1 MAIDVETGSITLH
14 RAADEK
20 IELVWFNDAGEE
32 IDIST
37 ADLRFVVEKG
47 FTLVPDLDPQNP
59 RGRLLHFNEQHA
71 ISLGNYVSRYV
82 VLLSDGENDTPLWE
96 GTIKAVGFAL

>member
-1 MAIDVETGSITLH
+1 MSICVETGSITLH

-47 FTLVPDLDPQNP
+47 FTLVPVLDPKNP
-59 RGRLLHFNEQHA
+59 KGRLLHFTEQHA

-82 VLLSDGENDTPLWE
+82 ILITDGEDETPLWE
-96 GTIKAVGFAL
+96 GTIKAAGFAL